1 MKKTFL
7 MHSGPAVCLGS
18 GMVYAVA
25 QDKPAL
31 TMVAY
36 GGAWQESVKKALWE
50 PIFKKLGFTL
60 QEDSLT
66 GIAQVR
72 LQVQSGEVVWD
83 IVGTG
88 IGECAAGEKEGLW
101 EPIDY
106 SIVKNAMDL
115 PKELRGKSWIGGTIW
130 SSFVIA
136 WNKDKFPE
144 NPPNSW
150 ADFWD
155 VEKFPGTRAAY
166 NSPRFMLEAA
176 LLADGVPKDKIY
188 PIDMD
193 RAFAKL
199 RELKPHIAVWYSNF
213 GQAVQLMKDNELD
226 IVPNFDGRTI
236 DVIKDG
242 GNWDFTWKDGVTNAG
257 CNAIV
262 KGTPHKDAAMLVM
275 NELNDPA
282 MQARLPQFFSYGPVN
297 PKVYEKGLISEDV
310 AKNLNSYP
318 DNMKLQL
325 ILDPAW
331 WGDNHI
337 EAERRWA
344 EFMAE

>member
-1 MKKTFL
+1 MKKTVL
-7 MHSGPAVCLGS
+7 MYSVLAACLGS
-18 GMVYAVA
+18 GVAHSVA

-36 GGAWQESVKKALWE
+36 GGEWQESVKKALWE
-50 PIFKKLGFTL
+50 PIFEKLGYVL

-72 LQVQSGEVVWD
+72 LQVQSGAVVWD

-106 SIVKNAMDL
+106 SVAKNAMDL
-115 PKELRGKSWIGGTIW
+115 PEKLRGKSWIGGTIW
-130 SSFVIA
+130 AGYVLA
-136 WNKDKFPE
+136 WNKDKYPE

-176 LLADGVPKDKIY
+176 LLADGVPKDEIY

-199 RELKPHIAVWYSNF
+199 RELKPHIDVWYTSF

-242 GNWDFTWKDGVTNAG
+242 GNWDFTWNDGVTNAG

-262 KGTPHKDAAMLVM
+262 KGTPNKEKAMLVM
-275 NELNDPA
+275 NELNDA
-282 MQARLPQFFSYGPVN
+282 AIQARLPQFFSYGPVN
-297 PKVYEKGLISEDV
+297 PKSYENGLIPDDI
-310 AKNLNSYP
+310 AKNLNSHP

-331 WGDNHI
+331 WGDNHAA
-337 EAERRWA
+337 AERRWS